1 MKSRLLVYGALLLV
15 IAIGYFTY
23 TKRLQISA
31 KIWHWK
37 HGYTTRLA
45 DYEVPVPGHWLVGI
59 QSDRLLEIMN
69 IAPRPFPRDGLFHT
83 LAVINVSLPL
93 QKHHITSSGM
103 DYWISFQ
110 HQKLERDGIS
120 VEEKKL
126 NIGNESITCIGG
138 NELRAMMRNEKKF
151 PDSNIISLTCRS
163 DEDLSIMFSGEPRDV
178 QDFYDLVSSIHR
190 VK

>member
-1 MKSRLLVYGALLLV
+1 M
-15 IAIGYFTY
+15 GYFAY
-23 TKRLQISA
+23 TKRLQILA
-31 KIWHWK
+31 KTWHWK
-37 HGYTTRLA
+37 HGYTARLA
-45 DYEVPVPGHWLVGI
+45 DYEVPVPGQWLVGI
-59 QSDRLLEIMN
+59 QSYGHLQIMN
-69 IAPRPFPRDGLFHT
+69 IAPGPFPRDGLFHT

-93 QKHHITSSGM
+93 QKQHITSTGM

-110 HQKLERDGIS
+110 HQKLEGDGIR

-126 NIGNESITCIGG
+126 DMGNESITCIGG
-138 NELRAMMRNEKKF
+138 NELRAVMRNEKKF

-163 DEDLSIMFSGEPRDV
+163 DEDLSIMFVGEPRDV